1 MAKIRYGI
9 LGAANVAPRF
19 VRAVQNTDDGEV
31 TAIASRDIS
40 KARRMADALGV
51 IKSYGSY
58 AELVDDPEIDALYI
72 ATPNSLHKEHMI
84 LGLNHGKHVVC
95 EKPFTLFE
103 SDAHEVFSLAREKGL
118 FVMEAQKSVFLPV
131 SVDIKR
137 ILDSGEL
144 GKIRLIDCC
153 QSATGFIQDWFYK
166 KESGGGA
173 LNGSLSYPL
182 EHAMFLTGSV
192 IDKAAGTATIG
203 DTGVDLQ
210 CAVAVNFKDGT
221 LLTSRITTLVETNG
235 MAVIWCEKGRVEI
248 PDFWKAR
255 YARVFFKDGRN
266 FEVSHPCEH
275 EMTYEVEHINRC
287 IRDGLSE
294 SPVMTERMT
303 CMSAKTLEDIR
314 REIWL
319 NL

>member
-131 SVDIKR
+131 TVDIKK

-210 CAVAVNFKDGT
+210 CAVAVSLQDGS
-221 LLTSRITTLVETNG
+221 LLTSRITTLVETSG
-235 MAVIWCEKGRVEI
+235 LAVIWCEKGHVEI

-255 YARVFFKDGRN
+255 HARIFFNDGRN

-275 EMTYEVEHINRC
+275 EMIYEVEHINRC

>member
-19 VRAVQNTDDGEV
+19 IRAVQNTTDGEV
-31 TAIASRDIS
+31 YAIASRDLS
-40 KARRMADALGV
+40 KARRMAEDLGV
-51 IKSYGSY
+51 RNFYGSY
-58 AELVDDPEIDALYI
+58 AELVEDPEIDAVYI
-72 ATPNSLHKEHMI
+72 ATPNSLHREHMI

-95 EKPFTLFE
+95 EKPFTLSE
-103 SDAHEVFSLAREKGL
+103 PDAHEIFTLAREKGL

-131 SVDIKR
+131 TEDIKK
-137 ILDSGEL
+137 IVDSGEL

-166 KESGGGA
+166 RESGGGA

-182 EHAMFLTGSV
+182 EHAMFITGSE
-192 IDKAAGTATIG
+192 IEKATGTATIG

-210 CAVAVNFKDGT
+210 CAVAVSLTDGT
-221 LLTSRITTLVETNG
+221 LLTSRITTLVETSG
-235 MAVIWCEKGRVEI
+235 MAVIWCEKGHVEI

-255 YARVFFKDGRN
+255 HARVFFDDGRTI
-266 FEVSHPCEH
+266 EISYPCEH

-287 IRDGLSE
+287 IREGLNE

-303 CMSAKTLEDIR
+303 CMSAKALENVR
-314 REIWL
+314 REVWL

>member
-19 VRAVQNTDDGEV
+19 VRAVQNTTDGEV
-31 TAIASRDIS
+31 TAIASRDIG
-40 KARRMADALGV
+40 KARRMAEELGV
-51 IKSYGSY
+51 LKSYGSY
-58 AELVDDPEIDALYI
+58 EELVEDPGIDAVYI

-84 LGLNHGKHVVC
+84 LGLEHGKHVVC

-103 SDAHEVFSLAREKGL
+103 SDAHEVFSMAREKGL

-131 SVDIKR
+131 TVDIKK

-166 KESGGGA
+166 RESGGGA

-192 IDKAAGTATIG
+192 IEKAAGTATIG
-203 DTGVDLQ
+203 ETGVDLQ
-210 CAVAVNFKDGT
+210 CAVSVSLKDGT

-235 MAVIWCEKGRVEI
+235 MAIIWCEKGRVEI

-255 YARVFFKDGRN
+255 HARVFFDNGR
-266 FEVSHPCEH
+266 EIRIDHPCEH
-275 EMTYEVEHINRC
+275 EMTYEVEHVNSR
-287 IRDGLSE
+287 IREGLSE
-294 SPVMTERMT
+294 SPVMTENMT
-303 CMSAKTLEDIR
+303 CMAVRTVENVR
-314 REIWL
+314 NMIWRDL
-319 NL
+319 

>member
-1 MAKIRYGI
+1 MVKIRYGI

-19 VRAVQNTDDGEV
+19 IRAVQNTNDGEV

-40 KARRMADALGV
+40 KSRRMADALGV
-51 IKSYGSY
+51 MKSYGSY
-58 AELVDDPEIDALYI
+58 AELVEDPEIDAVYI

-103 SDAHEVFSLAREKGL
+103 SDAHEIFSLAREKGL
-118 FVMEAQKSVFLPV
+118 FVMEAQKTVFLPV
-131 SVDIKR
+131 TIEIKK
-137 ILDSGEL
+137 ILDSGVL
-144 GKIRLIDCC
+144 GRIHLIDCC

-166 KESGGGA
+166 RESGGGA

-182 EHAMFLTGSV
+182 EHAMFLTGSE
-192 IDKAAGTATIG
+192 IEKATGTATIG

-210 CAVAVNFKDGT
+210 CAVSVSLMDGT
-221 LLTSRITTLVETNG
+221 LLTSRITTLVETSG

-255 YARVFFKDGRN
+255 HARVFFDDGRN
-266 FEVSHPCEH
+266 IEVNYPCEH
-275 EMTYEVEHINRC
+275 EMTYEVLHINRC
-287 IRDGLSE
+287 IREGITE
-294 SPVMTERMT
+294 SPVMTESMT
-303 CMSAKTLEDIR
+303 CMSAKALEEVR
-314 REIWL
+314 REIWM

>member
-1 MAKIRYGI
+1 MVKIRYGI

-19 VRAVQNTDDGEV
+19 IRAVQSTTDGEV

-40 KARRMADALGV
+40 KSRRMADAHGV
-51 IKSYGSY
+51 TKSYGSY
-58 AELVDDPEIDALYI
+58 AELVEDPEIDAVYI

-103 SDAHEVFSLAREKGL
+103 SDAHEVFSLARDKGL

-131 SVDIKR
+131 TVDIKK

-166 KESGGGA
+166 RESGGGA

-210 CAVAVNFKDGT
+210 CAVAVSLKDGT
-221 LLTSRITTLVETNG
+221 LLTSRITTLVETSG

-255 YARVFFKDGRN
+255 YARVFFNDGRN

-294 SPVMTERMT
+294 SPVMTEMMT
-303 CMSAKTLEDIR
+303 CMSAKTLEDVR